1 MNTAQDLVGYILAS
15 SGGGAQDGEHHAVRH
30 AVVHGVREVMQC
42 RDWNW
47 HVRTNTFRTRAV
59 ETRGSFSE
67 GSNKI
72 RVLNTEGFV
81 PGRLVS
87 IGSHFS
93 PQPLRVVAVHPEGVI
108 EVSGTAKQS
117 GTAISISPQ
126 IYYDLPVD
134 IKDIDTLVTNTVG
147 TLHCY
152 ITPQEWQRLEVN
164 TRGAGEPYYYT
175 VMPSDSTPDR
185 FQIRFVGV
193 PTNDTLIHYTYRVRP
208 RPIKYMGYERLCRV
222 GTVELANVDDQ
233 MTVTGSKTNFPQD
246 VAGCYIRFGSAGMPA
261 DPHGSNTPF
270 MLERRI
276 ERWLSTTSLHVS
288 DTTVYD
294 RPGAIGVA
302 APTETFDAGEVI
314 LDPPEGQVDGNDPA
328 PYETNL
334 WSQNNTA
341 VPANTQ
347 YAITDVVDASPQ
359 MWTAIMSA
367 CEMWYART
375 AGKPVDVA
383 LQAFNRDL
391 RIAME
396 TDVITPHSGRPHHSP
411 YPTPRS
417 MGWYSNLLP
426 DIE

>member
-1 MNTAQDLVGYILAS
+1 MNTAQDLVGYILS
-15 SGGGAQDGEHHAVRH
+15 TSGGGAQDGEHHAVRH
-30 AVVHGVREVMQC
+30 AVIHGVREVMQC

-47 HVRTNTFRTRAV
+47 HVRTNTFRTKKV
-59 ETRGSFSE
+59 DTLGSFSA

-72 RVLNTEGFV
+72 RVVNADEFV
-81 PGRLVS
+81 PGRMVEV
-87 IGSHFS
+87 GSNFY
-93 PQPLRVVAVHPEGVI
+93 PTPVRVIALHPDNVI
-108 EVSGTAKQS
+108 EVNATAKQD
-117 GTAISISPQ
+117 GTAVPISPQ
-126 IYYDLPVD
+126 VYYDLPVD
-134 IKDIDTLVTNTVG
+134 ARNIDTLVTNTVG

-175 VMPSDSTPDR
+175 VMPSDKSPDR
-185 FQIRFVGV
+185 FQIRFVGM
-193 PTNDTLIHYTYRVRP
+193 PTNDTHIHYTYRVFP

-222 GTVELANVDDQ
+222 GTVELANVDGQ
-233 MTVTGSKTNFPQD
+233 MTVTGTKTNFPQD
-246 VAGCYIRFGSAGMPA
+246 VAGCYIRFGSAGNPA
-261 DPHGSNTPF
+261 DPAGSNTPF
-270 MLERRI
+270 MMERRI
-276 ERWLSTTSLHVS
+276 ERWLSTSSLHVS
-288 DTTVYD
+288 NATVYN

-302 APTETFDAGEVI
+302 NPTESFDAGDI
-314 LDPPEGQVDGNDPA
+314 DFSPPEGAIDGNDPA

-341 VPANTQ
+341 IPASTQ
-347 YAITDVVDASPQ
+347 YAITDVIDASPQ
-359 MWTAIMSA
+359 MWTAVMTA

-383 LQAFNRDL
+383 MQAFNRDL